1 MAPLSVKKQ
10 EYHEPMVCL
19 SKCTVELMEKC
30 ERVNSVHMKK
40 CGLSVEHSNTDSG
53 CMENG
58 GLSVAQPSV
67 DVKKDN
73 VCGATSTSVEKYTDC
88 TVCGDRCVE
97 GMKCTN
103 CT

>member
-1 MAPLSVKKQ
+1 M
-10 EYHEPMVCL
+10 
-19 SKCTVELMEKC
+19 
-30 ERVNSVHMKK
+30 
-40 CGLSVEHSNTDSG
+40 EHSSNDIG

-73 VCGATSTSVEKYTDC
+73 VCGATSMSGEKYTDC

-97 GMKCTN
+97 GMMCTN
-103 CT
+103 CTELEVSKCVCSTNPRARMT